1 MKALD
6 RGVGESIFERKNE
19 TKTVAEAVLEFLLRS
34 LFLFFFP
41 LFVRVSKGRV
51 K

>member
-34 LFLFFFP
+34 LFFFSSFLF
-41 LFVRVSKGRV
+41 LYACRRVE
-51 K
+51 